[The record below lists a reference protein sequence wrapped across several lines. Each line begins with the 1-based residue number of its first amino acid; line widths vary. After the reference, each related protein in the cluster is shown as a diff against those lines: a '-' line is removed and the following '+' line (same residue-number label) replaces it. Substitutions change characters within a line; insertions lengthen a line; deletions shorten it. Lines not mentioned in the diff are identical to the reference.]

1 MVSVYCG
8 ILNTFRWAGACR
20 GKDTTSTAR
29 STDDNLLEQRELS
42 VITLFC
48 ILIIRL
54 YGIVIFI
61 QIFGVI
67 SGRSLGYGCAAP
79 IPRHAGRKIVPGGNY
94 AAEEQG
100 GG

>member
-1 MVSVYCG
+1 MSRALVVPNSIEVILMVSVYCG

-61 QIFGVI
+61 RIGLNRFRFG
-67 SGRSLGYGCAAP
+67 LGF
-79 IPRHAGRKIVPGGNY
+79 RHTQRH
-94 AAEEQG
+94 
-100 GG
+100 